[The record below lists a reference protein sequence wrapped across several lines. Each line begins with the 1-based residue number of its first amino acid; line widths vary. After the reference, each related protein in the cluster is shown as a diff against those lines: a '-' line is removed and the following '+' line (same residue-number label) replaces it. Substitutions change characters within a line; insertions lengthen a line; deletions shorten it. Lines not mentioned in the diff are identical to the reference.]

1 MLKDT
6 NDHVF
11 NKLFVFE
18 NVTIISYVTKLVWIC
33 RVASGVVLG
42 GNARFH
48 SKAKSVVDII
58 IDTANEASQTIYNT
72 TGAMKDI
79 RDNLGASGSDAETAS
94 FLTSTSREL
103 DSEAADIHRQAKNNR
118 HKIDK
123 GLKIV

>member
-1 MLKDT
+1 
-6 NDHVF
+6 
-11 NKLFVFE
+11 
-18 NVTIISYVTKLVWIC
+18 
-33 RVASGVVLG
+33 
-42 GNARFH
+42 
-48 SKAKSVVDII
+48 
-58 IDTANEASQTIYNT
+58 
-72 TGAMKDI
+72 MKDI

>member
-1 MLKDT
+1 M
-6 NDHVF
+6 
-11 NKLFVFE
+11 
-18 NVTIISYVTKLVWIC
+18 
-33 RVASGVVLG
+33 
-42 GNARFH
+42 
-48 SKAKSVVDII
+48 VDII